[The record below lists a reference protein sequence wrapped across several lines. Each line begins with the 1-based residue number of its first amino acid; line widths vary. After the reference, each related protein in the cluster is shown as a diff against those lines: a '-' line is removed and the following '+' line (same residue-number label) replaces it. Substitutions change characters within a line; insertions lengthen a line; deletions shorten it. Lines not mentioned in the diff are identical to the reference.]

1 MGEQRRKVGFWNAV
15 GHLRVS
21 DLFTVES
28 AASVVLGAGLGVWMF
43 WGGDLTARTAL
54 ASNFL
59 AVAAALLGI
68 VFAGLALVVALLS
81 EAYLRL
87 LGSGENGLLGFF
99 RPFMLAIGLQVFTVI
114 GTVVYLA
121 VAGQLGAASPEWLR
135 NVEPWAFGVL
145 AVCFLASCL
154 ELVVLTRSVLL
165 HALLRSELSGV
176 TDLVAAQKERKQ
188 VSGR

>member
-1 MGEQRRKVGFWNAV
+1 MF
-15 GHLRVS
+15 
-21 DLFTVES
+21 
-28 AASVVLGAGLGVWMF
+28 VV
-43 WGGDLTARTAL
+43 GDLTSRTAL
-54 ASNFL
+54 AGNFL
-59 AVAAALLGI
+59 AVVAALLGI

-87 LGSGENGLLGFF
+87 LRSGSNGLLGFF

-121 VAGQLGAASPEWLR
+121 VAGQIGVASPEWLR

-145 AVCFLASCL
+145 AVCFVASCL

-176 TDLVAAQKERKQ
+176 TDLVAQKERKQ
-188 VSGR
+188 ASGRG